1 MLLDHVVLFVDDLE
15 DAVDTFSQQGF
26 TVTPGG
32 VNGPTHNA
40 LIAFANETY
49 IELIALQSRK
59 KRLLLRL
66 LGQLGLLKVLRPKK
80 PESEYP
86 AVELVQRIARL
97 HRYLFAGSLTGGIC
111 KYSPR
116 GTGRPNPRYCVQT
129 TSSRRHSC
137 FVAIGRRSRLD
148 AAVFY

>member
-1 MLLDHVVLFVDDLE
+1 MLLDHVVLFVDNLE
-15 DAVDTFSQQGF
+15 DAVDTFTQQGF

-59 KRLLLRL
+59 KRILLRL
-66 LGQLGLLKVLRPKK
+66 LRHLGLLTLLSLKKRDLNGRLLRWFSGTQGFADICLRVVSLEAFASAP
-80 PESEYP
+80 PRDTGC
-86 AVELVQRIARL
+86 LN
-97 HRYLFAGSLTGGIC
+97 HRYCIHT
-111 KYSPR
+111 
-116 GTGRPNPRYCVQT
+116 T
-129 TSSRRHSC
+129 TSGWHSC
-137 FVAIGRRSRLD
+137 FVAIGRRCRLD